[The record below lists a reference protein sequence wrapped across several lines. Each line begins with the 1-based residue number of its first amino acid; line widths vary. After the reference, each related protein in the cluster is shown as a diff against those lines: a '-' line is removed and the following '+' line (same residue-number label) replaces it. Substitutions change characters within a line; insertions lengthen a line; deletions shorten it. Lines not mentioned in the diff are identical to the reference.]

1 MASDMSE
8 ASVHT
13 DRIKVKGDEL
23 VHGVKELAAEGNVR
37 RLSIISEEGKTL
49 IEIPLTY
56 GVVGAVI
63 LPAFAAVGA
72 SAALVTE
79 CTIEIERI
87 DEAEEA

>member
-8 ASVHT
+8 GSVHT
-13 DRIKVKGDEL
+13 ERIKVKGDEL
-23 VHGVKELAAEGNVR
+23 LHKVKELAAESNVR
-37 RLSIISEEGKTL
+37 RLSTISEEGKTL

-63 LPAFAAVGA
+63 LPAFAAVVA
-72 SAALVTE
+72 LAALVTE
-79 CTIEIERI
+79 CTIEIERL

>member
-1 MASDMSE
+1 MASDMSG
-8 ASVHT
+8 ASVHAE
-13 DRIKVKGDEL
+13 RIKVKGDEL
-23 VHGVKELAAEGNVR
+23 LHKAKELAAEGNVR

-63 LPAFAAVGA
+63 LPVFAAVGA
-72 SAALVTE
+72 LAALVTE